1 MADAAESS
9 NVLPHPTTSDGDA
22 TSATTT
28 DVVGASC
35 NDTVNEN
42 AAALSSLALAAEQ
55 DPVSTQPPAAT
66 DNGIAPSA
74 AVVVSAEQQ
83 IDVEDGEEEENNDDD
98 DDDGDDGDVE
108 AYLPHDEFLSLLP
121 PVVLPRIAHLK
132 TLNDTRDVILEEYR
146 IERAALELKYAA
158 KMEPLY
164 EERRRVVNGESLIE
178 DVREKEKQD
187 AGVPDGEDNEGR
199 KAEREG
205 GADDDDDDDIKGI
218 PQFWA
223 CAMGNVDV
231 IAEMI
236 TEGKG
241 GCGKKKIFA
250 SHACR
255 WTQRGTVLYF
265 VLIRRFYIK
274 LV

>member
-83 IDVEDGEEEENNDDD
+83 IDVEDGEEEENNDD